1 MEIKKVGV
9 IGCGLMGRGI
19 VEVCAR
25 AGLPVV
31 VSEINQEL
39 LDKGIEALTTSLT
52 KAAGRGQITE
62 EERDKAIGLV
72 KGTTDMKSFSDCDI
86 VIEAAVENIDLK
98 KKIFAELDKICKPE
112 AILSTN
118 TSCLSVVDLAAQ
130 TGRPE
135 KVLGMHFFNPVPMM
149 KLLEMVKTIET
160 SDETIEAARAFG
172 EAIGKVVVI
181 CADTP
186 GFIVNRL
193 LIPLLLEAVKLLE
206 SGAATRED
214 IDKAVKLGLNH
225 PMGPFQLADLIGLD
239 TCYFI
244 CDAMYDDMKEQR
256 FAPPIM
262 LKKMVAAKRYGRK
275 SGKGFYNYRQG

>member
-1 MEIKKVGV
+1 MKKVGV

-31 VSEINQEL
+31 VSEISQEL
-39 LDKGIEALTTSLT
+39 LDKGMEALTTSLT
-52 KAAGRGQITE
+52 KAAGRGQMSE
-62 EERDKAIGLV
+62 VDRDKAISLIT
-72 KGTTDMKSFSDCDI
+72 GTTDMNGFKDCDI
-86 VIEAAVENIDLK
+86 VIEAAVENMGLK
-98 KKIFAELDKICKPE
+98 KKIFVELDKICKPE

-118 TSCLSVVDLAAQ
+118 TSCLSVIDLAAQ

-149 KLLEMVKTIET
+149 KLLEMVRTIET
-160 SDETIEAARAFG
+160 SDETMDVCRAFG
-172 EAIGKVVVI
+172 EAIGKSAVVSS
-181 CADTP
+181 DTP

-206 SGAATRED
+206 SGSATIED

-244 CDAMYDDMKEQR
+244 CDAMYEDMKEQR

-262 LKKMVAAKRYGRK
+262 LKKKVAAKQYGRK
-275 SGKGFYNYRQG
+275 SGKGFYNYKTA

>member
-25 AGLPVV
+25 AGFSVV

-39 LDKGIEALTTSLT
+39 LDKGMEALTTSLT
-52 KAAGRGQITE
+52 KAAGRGQISE
-62 EERDKAIGLV
+62 GDKDKTLALIT
-72 KGTTDMKSFSDCDI
+72 GTTDMNDFKDCDI
-86 VIEAAVENIDLK
+86 VIEAAIENIELK
-98 KKIFAELDKICKPE
+98 KKIFVQLDKICKQE

-118 TSCLSVVDLAAQ
+118 TSCLSVIDIAAQ
-130 TGRPE
+130 TSRPE

-160 SDETIEAARAFG
+160 SDETMDACRSFG
-172 EAIGKVVVI
+172 EAIGKSVVI
-181 CADTP
+181 ASDTP

-206 SGAATRED
+206 SGSATMED

-244 CDAMYDDMKEQR
+244 CDAMYEDMKEQR

-262 LKKMVAAKRYGRK
+262 LKKKVAAKQFGRK
-275 SGKGFYNYRQG
+275 SGKGFYNYK

>member
-1 MEIKKVGV
+1 MEIRNVGV

-25 AGLPVV
+25 AGLPVI

-39 LDKGIEALTTSLT
+39 LDKGMEALKTSLI

-62 EERDKAIGLV
+62 EDRDKAIALIT
-72 KGTTDMKSFSDCDI
+72 GTTDMKDFKDCDI
-86 VIEAAVENIDLK
+86 VIEAAVENLELK
-98 KKIFAELDKICKPE
+98 KKIFTELDKICKPE

-130 TGRPE
+130 TSRPE

-149 KLLEMVKTIET
+149 KLLEIVRTIET
-160 SDETIEAARAFG
+160 SEETMQAGKAFG
-172 EAIGKVVVI
+172 EAIGKSAVI
-181 CADTP
+181 ASDTP

-206 SGAATRED
+206 SGSATRED

-244 CDAMYDDMKEQR
+244 CDAMYEDMKEQR

-262 LKKMVAAKRYGRK
+262 LKKMVAAKQYGRK
-275 SGKGFYNYRQG
+275 SGKGFYDYRRA